1 MYELQCLVIALLHIP
16 LMNAALAITGQPCGL
31 KNCSLN
37 EFCNSFNNHCEKCEG
52 ICNDP
57 SHNFDAQTCVKQCQD
72 YLHDVRYGSSPALQD
87 EIKQLQQQQ
96 KTNTILLVIILIV
109 LLVICIVWAARFL
122 RKKRLLSTCF
132 FKKIKPTKAPV
143 NNSQPVGNE
152 NLPPINIPIVRNGG
166 EAVGIGA
173 NVLSVS
179 GTDVSTMPTLTT
191 PIHNRYPAE
200 NSTTEYSYDNAA
212 LQVTPST
219 EKPKGSETTF

>member
-96 KTNTILLVIILIV
+96 KTNTILL
-109 LLVICIVWAARFL
+109 
-122 RKKRLLSTCF
+122 
-132 FKKIKPTKAPV
+132 IKPTKAPV

>member
-1 MYELQCLVIALLHIP
+1 MKCTLV
-16 LMNAALAITGQPCGL
+16 
-31 KNCSLN
+31 
-37 EFCNSFNNHCEKCEG
+37 
-52 ICNDP
+52 
-57 SHNFDAQTCVKQCQD
+57 
-72 YLHDVRYGSSPALQD
+72 D

-122 RKKRLLSTCF
+122 RKKRLLYTCF

-143 NNSQPVGNE
+143 NNSQPAGNE

-179 GTDVSTMPTLTT
+179 GMFCLLPYQTSFANFLLILALSLFTVESLLNLHLHYFRL
-191 PIHNRYPAE
+191 IFHLHRY
-200 NSTTEYSYDNAA
+200 
-212 LQVTPST
+212 
-219 EKPKGSETTF
+219 

>member
-1 MYELQCLVIALLHIP
+1 MKCTLV
-16 LMNAALAITGQPCGL
+16 
-31 KNCSLN
+31 
-37 EFCNSFNNHCEKCEG
+37 
-52 ICNDP
+52 
-57 SHNFDAQTCVKQCQD
+57 
-72 YLHDVRYGSSPALQD
+72 D

-132 FKKIKPTKAPV
+132 FKKIKPAKAPV

-179 GTDVSTMPTLTT
+179 GMFCLLPYQTSFVNFLSTLQDALN
-191 PIHNRYPAE
+191 IFAVESLLNLHLHYFRLIFHLHRY
-200 NSTTEYSYDNAA
+200 
-212 LQVTPST
+212 
-219 EKPKGSETTF
+219 